1 MLPSLFILKERKDG
15 ALQAAVE
22 VVMGEAGG
30 EEEDSPPTPS
40 PRQERAASG
49 ARSSRSP
56 RKNRAR
62 RGTANY
68 TCPFCAKLFLDKS
81 KWSRHLCAH
90 TGEKPFVCTICSR
103 RFSRKDNLQTHMKDK
118 HRIFK
123 MPF

>member
-1 MLPSLFILKERKDG
+1 MG
-15 ALQAAVE
+15 A
-22 VVMGEAGG
+22 AGG
-30 EEEDSPPTPS
+30 EEEDSLPARS
-40 PRQERAASG
+40 PRPVQERAERAER
-49 ARSSRSP
+49 AAPRPARSP

-90 TGEKPFVCTICSR
+90 TGEKPFVCTICAR

-123 MPF
+123 VQF

>member
-1 MLPSLFILKERKDG
+1 MG
-15 ALQAAVE
+15 A
-22 VVMGEAGG
+22 AGG
-30 EEEDSPPTPS
+30 EEEDSLPARSPPQP
-40 PRQERAASG
+40 PVQERAARAERAAPRPG
-49 ARSSRSP
+49 RSP

-90 TGEKPFVCTICSR
+90 TGEKPFVCTICAR

-123 MPF
+123 VQF

>member
-1 MLPSLFILKERKDG
+1 
-15 ALQAAVE
+15 
-22 VVMGEAGG
+22 MGTAGG
-30 EEEDSPPTPS
+30 EEEDSPPAGS
-40 PRQERAASG
+40 PHQERPERAA
-49 ARSSRSP
+49 AAPRTRCP

-90 TGEKPFVCTICSR
+90 TGEKPFVCSICAR

-123 MPF
+123 MQY